1 MKKILL
7 LFLIIL
13 VCLWGCSKK
22 RSYVSAPT
30 PPDAIPVPE
39 TKKGKIPK
47 PYMVFGKR
55 YYPLPDSHG
64 FVQYGKASW
73 YGKKFHGRR
82 TSSGEIYDMYKRTAA
97 HKTLP
102 LGTYVKVTLLSTK
115 KYAIVR
121 INDRGPFVKGRVID
135 LSYAVAKELDVVGPG
150 VVDVKVV
157 ALGKEVGTMPANQ
170 GAKPLVELGGLKT
183 GDFTIQ
189 VGAFQEKE
197 NALKLAEGL
206 RDHFEYV
213 QVSVYVD
220 ENKRTLHRVHVSKTN
235 TLSHAGEME
244 KKLEDMGFRGAFIVR
259 I

>member
-1 MKKILL
+1 MDT
-7 LFLIIL
+7 
-13 VCLWGCSKK
+13 
-22 RSYVSAPT
+22 PT
-30 PPDAIPVPE
+30 PPDTIPVPE
-39 TKKGKIPK
+39 TKMGKIPE
-47 PYMVFGKR
+47 PYVVFGKR

-82 TSSGEIYDMYKRTAA
+82 TSSGEIYDMHKRTAA

-102 LGTYVKVTLLSTK
+102 LGTYVKVTRLSTK

-135 LSYAVAKELDVVGPG
+135 LSYAVARELDVVGPG

-157 ALGKEVGTMPANQ
+157 ALGKEVGTRAGKQ
-170 GAKPLVELGGLKT
+170 GTTPLVKLEDLKT
-183 GDFTIQ
+183 GNFTIQ
-189 VGAFQEKE
+189 VGAFQERE

-213 QVSVYVD
+213 RVSVYVD

-235 TLSHAGEME
+235 TLSSAGEME
-244 KKLEDMGFRGAFIVR
+244 KRLEDMGFRRAFIVR
-259 I
+259 M

>member
-1 MKKILL
+1 MKKTFL

-13 VCLWGCSKK
+13 ACLWGCAKK
-22 RSYVSAPT
+22 QSYVSAP
-30 PPDAIPVPE
+30 PPRDTIPVPE
-39 TKKGKIPK
+39 TGKGEIPE
-47 PYMVFGKR
+47 PYVVFGKR

-102 LGTYVKVTLLSTK
+102 LGTYVKVM
-115 KYAIVR
+115 
-121 INDRGPFVKGRVID
+121 
-135 LSYAVAKELDVVGPG
+135 
-150 VVDVKVV
+150 
-157 ALGKEVGTMPANQ
+157 ALGKEVGTQSTMA
-170 GAKPLVELGGLKT
+170 GTRPLVALEDLRT
-183 GDFTIQ
+183 GIFTIQ

-197 NALKLAEGL
+197 NALRLAERL
-206 RDHFEYV
+206 RSQFTYV

-220 ENKRTLHRVHVSKTN
+220 ENKRTLHRVQVSKTT
-235 TLSHAGEME
+235 TLSQAGEME
-244 KKLEDMGFRGAFIVR
+244 KKLEAMGFREAFIVR

>member
-1 MKKILL
+1 MKKIIFLL
-7 LFLIIL
+7 LILL
-13 VCLWGCSKK
+13 VCFWGCAKK
-22 RSYVSAPT
+22 KSYVSV
-30 PPDAIPVPE
+30 PPPRNTIPVPE
-39 TKKGKIPK
+39 TKKGRIPE
-47 PYMVFGKR
+47 PYVVFGKR

-102 LGTYVKVTLLSTK
+102 LGTYVKVTHLGTK

-121 INDRGPFVKGRVID
+121 INDRGPFVKGRIID
-135 LSYAVAKELDVVGPG
+135 LSYAVARELDVVGPG

-157 ALGKEVGTMPANQ
+157 ALGKEVGTMPVTE
-170 GAKPLVELGGLKT
+170 GSKPLVALENLKT
-183 GDFTIQ
+183 GNFTIQ

-197 NALKLAEGL
+197 NALRLAERL
-206 RDHFEYV
+206 RDHFAYV
-213 QVSVYVD
+213 HVSIYVD
-220 ENKRTLHRVHVSKTN
+220 ENKRTLHRVHVSKT
-235 TLSHAGEME
+235 TSLDQAGEME
-244 KKLEDMGFRGAFIVR
+244 KKLEGMGFRGAFIVR

>member
-1 MKKILL
+1 MKKTFL

-13 VCLWGCSKK
+13 ACLWGCAKK
-22 RSYVSAPT
+22 QSYVSAP
-30 PPDAIPVPE
+30 PPRDTIPVPE
-39 TKKGKIPK
+39 TGKGEIPE
-47 PYMVFGKR
+47 PYVVFGKR

-102 LGTYVKVTLLSTK
+102 LGTYVKVTRLSTQ

-121 INDRGPFVKGRVID
+121 INDRGPFVKGRIID
-135 LSYAVAKELDVVGPG
+135 LSYAVARELGVIGPG
-150 VVDVKVV
+150 VVDVKVM
-157 ALGKEVGTMPANQ
+157 ALGKEVGTQSTMA
-170 GAKPLVELGGLKT
+170 GTRPLVALEDLRT
-183 GDFTIQ
+183 GIFTIQ

-197 NALKLAEGL
+197 NALRLAERL
-206 RDHFEYV
+206 RSQFTYV

-220 ENKRTLHRVHVSKTN
+220 ENKRTLHRVQVSKTT
-235 TLSHAGEME
+235 TLSQAGEME
-244 KKLEDMGFRGAFIVR
+244 KKLEAMGFREAFIVR